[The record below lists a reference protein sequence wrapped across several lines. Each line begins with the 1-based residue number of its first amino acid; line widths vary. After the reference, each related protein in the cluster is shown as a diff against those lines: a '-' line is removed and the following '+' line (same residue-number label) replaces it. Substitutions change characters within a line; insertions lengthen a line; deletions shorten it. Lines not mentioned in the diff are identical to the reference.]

1 MARRIRHSAS
11 QRRRR
16 VAAYRASSLS
26 QIQFSKDQGISTT
39 TLGRWLREFPEPP
52 AFVEVV
58 SAGGDVELVL
68 EFGAGLRLRLPRG
81 FDAGEVRRLVHA
93 LC

>member
-1 MARRIRHSAS
+1 MARGIRHSAA

-39 TLGRWLREFPEPP
+39 TLDRWLREFPEPP
-52 AFVEVV
+52 AFVEGV
-58 SAGGDVELVL
+58 SAGVGAEGGDESAATWCS
-68 EFGAGLRLRLPRG
+68 GASQIT
-81 FDAGEVRRLVHA
+81 A
-93 LC
+93 